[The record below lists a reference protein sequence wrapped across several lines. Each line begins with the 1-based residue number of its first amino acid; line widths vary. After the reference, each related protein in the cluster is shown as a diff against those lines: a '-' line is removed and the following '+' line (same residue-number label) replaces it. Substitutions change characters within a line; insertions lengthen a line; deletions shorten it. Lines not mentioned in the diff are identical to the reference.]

1 MKFRRSILAG
11 AGGVALGAALVTFGF
26 VWSANS
32 SHAQTPSTT
41 PTTSAAMTTTPST
54 STTPATTPT
63 KASSPLTPV
72 GSPTG
77 GAGGAQSL
85 PKSGTG
91 TGNDTGP
98 PAVLWVGIAVL
109 AAGLAVSAISL
120 TAKRR
125 GS

>member
-41 PTTSAAMTTTPST
+41 PTTPAGTPTT
-54 STTPATTPT
+54 STTPVTTPT
-63 KASSPLTPV
+63 QATTPLTPV
-72 GSPTG
+72 STPTG
-77 GAGGAQSL
+77 GVAGAESL
-85 PKSGTG
+85 PGTG
-91 TGNDTGP
+91 TGPGAGTGP
-98 PAVLWVGIAVL
+98 SAVLWIGITVL
-109 AAGLAVSAISL
+109 AAGLAVGAVSL

-125 GS
+125 RS